1 MTVIDWGKCVLT
13 ILWRCLSFE
22 GHQQKR
28 AVPVKFTI
36 YIVILVFLFSPGLSI
51 LESAEC
57 TINNGN
63 IILAGAPHRPLGT

>member
-22 GHQQKR
+22 GYQQKR
-28 AVPVKFTI
+28 AVPVKLTI
-36 YIVILVFLFSPGLSI
+36 YIEILVVLFGPGLSI
-51 LESAEC
+51 LKPAEC

-63 IILAGAPHRPLGT
+63 IIFAGALHRPLGI